1 MIVIYAEKP
10 DVASKIAAALD
21 KITLKDGTEVTYAQL
36 ELDSLRKRVVAQRT
50 KDQYLK
56 IHYMNDECFVIWG
69 VGHLCSLKQAVDYD
83 PNYRN
88 WRNIPTPFLP
98 NYEIKAEKR
107 TLKLF
112 QNAKRLFHQA
122 DLIVNATDDDREGEL
137 IFHYVYQLSGATT
150 PFQRV
155 VLHEQTEQGFRE
167 AFLPKN
173 LKSEAQV
180 RNIASAGCARANI
193 DALYGWN
200 LTKDMTLKFAPPKT
214 VYSIG
219 RVQTPTL
226 RMLVDRENEIL
237 QFQPEDYYVLQ
248 GTFQSF
254 SGEEYTGIHE
264 SKKIKDRSEAEN
276 LLLKVQGGR
285 GTVTD
290 VTAKDSYKEI
300 PLLYDLAALQADAN
314 AMYGF
319 SAAYTQKL
327 AQSLYDKG
335 YTTYPRTE
343 SRVLNDGMEP
353 MVIKVLSMLQRQP
366 SYQKYFAGRTY
377 QIGGKRFFDSS
388 KVDSHYAIVPTGMDV
403 RTGKGITA
411 EEGKLFDLI
420 ARSVIRLTYRQAVI
434 RQMEVITEVNGECF
448 HTKGTAIKDPQWI
461 CVGGDTAKI
470 RLSVLHVNTEKNYVI
485 IGLNTQEVNTQSGF
499 GIYKLAFES
508 KGALQIKKSSA
519 NTTITNGN
527 NCYSLKGAEFGV
539 YSDSACTK
547 KVMTLTTKA
556 DGTTDA
562 KEIDAGKYYV
572 KETKAPKGYE
582 LDEGVKT
589 VTVDTDNDED
599 NPAVVNVSDI
609 PGTDPVRFEVKKVD
623 KDTGK
628 SDQQGDA
635 DLSGAQFTVKYYN
648 DYYDSADK
656 VPGKATRTWV
666 LETKEES
673 IGEKKIYRIRFEDK
687 YKVSGDE
694 FYKMDGK
701 ISIPY
706 GTITIAETKAPNGY
720 KLEDSAVSVNG
731 ATLPSRTY
739 FTKVEAGK
747 DLGTV
752 AANFTVSDPTKNYG
766 IQVWKSDKE
775 LDKSEAIGGKDHTA
789 SPEGATLEGT
799 TFSIINRSTNST
811 HYKDKEIKPG
821 EEVTKIKAF
830 WDKTLKKYTAQT
842 GNKDL
847 PYGTYGVKE
856 IASST
861 GYKMSDGSEKTV
873 VCHGEDG
880 HLYTPNDS
888 GDLNIKNE
896 VIRGDVEFIKR
907 EGRKQAIEKA
917 MEQQGS
923 DTVQLCW
930 QCSQKAGELTLS
942 DRDED
947 IFVEE
952 LD

>member
-10 DVASKIAAALD
+10 DIASKIAAALD
-21 KITLKDGTEVTYAQL
+21 KITLKDGTEVTYDQL
-36 ELDSLRKRVVAQRT
+36 EQDSLRKRVVAQRT

-56 IHYMNDECFVIWG
+56 IHYMNEECFVIWG

-112 QNAKRLFHQA
+112 QNAKQFFHQA

-167 AFLPKN
+167 AFLSKN

-180 RNIASAGCARANI
+180 RNIALAGCARANI

-226 RMLVDRENEIL
+226 RILVDRENEIL

-248 GTFQSF
+248 GTFQAS

-276 LLLKVQGGR
+276 LLLMVQGGQ

-319 SAAYTQKL
+319 SAAYTQQL

-366 SYQKYFAGRTY
+366 SYQKFFAGRTY
-377 QIGGKRFFDSS
+377 QIGGKRFFDST

-420 ARSVIRLTYRQAVI
+420 ARSVIRLTYRRAVI

-448 HTKGTAIKDPQWI
+448 YTKGTAIKDPQWI
-461 CVGGDTAKI
+461 CVGGVSIREKTIPNVVKRDVLNGQYAIQTKQTKPPKRYTDKTLLEAMKNAGGRFLQEERLKKMMKECHIQGIGRSSTRAETIEKIIRSGYVERAKGILKPTPLGCKIIDLLPIEEIKSVDLTAEMEGKLNGI
-470 RLSVLHVNTEKNYVI
+470 AKGTYAFADFMAEAEQQITDWSKQLQKVALPGTLNHSKPQPMPTGLKCPACGKEILKYGWGWGCEGYQAGCRMSVGKTI
-485 IGLNTQEVNTQSGF
+485 SGRT
-499 GIYKLAFES
+499 L
-508 KGALQIKKSSA
+508 
-519 NTTITNGN
+519 
-527 NCYSLKGAEFGV
+527 
-539 YSDSACTK
+539 SDSE
-547 KVMTLTTKA
+547 VRDLL
-556 DGTTDA
+556 A
-562 KEIDAGKYYV
+562 KH
-572 KETKAPKGYE
+572 
-582 LDEGVKT
+582 
-589 VTVDTDNDED
+589 
-599 NPAVVNVSDI
+599 
-609 PGTDPVRFEVKKVD
+609 
-623 KDTGK
+623 DTGK
-628 SDQQGDA
+628 
-635 DLSGAQFTVKYYN
+635 LSGFLSKKTKKQF
-648 DYYDSADK
+648 SAHL
-656 VPGKATRTWV
+656 V
-666 LETKEES
+666 LRKDT
-673 IGEKKIYRIRFEDK
+673 
-687 YKVSGDE
+687 SG
-694 FYKMDGK
+694 
-701 ISIPY
+701 I
-706 GTITIAETKAPNGY
+706 
-720 KLEDSAVSVNG
+720 
-731 ATLPSRTY
+731 
-739 FTKVEAGK
+739 
-747 DLGTV
+747 
-752 AANFTVSDPTKNYG
+752 
-766 IQVWKSDKE
+766 
-775 LDKSEAIGGKDHTA
+775 
-789 SPEGATLEGT
+789 
-799 TFSIINRSTNST
+799 
-811 HYKDKEIKPG
+811 
-821 EEVTKIKAF
+821 
-830 WDKTLKKYTAQT
+830 
-842 GNKDL
+842 
-847 PYGTYGVKE
+847 
-856 IASST
+856 
-861 GYKMSDGSEKTV
+861 
-873 VCHGEDG
+873 
-880 HLYTPNDS
+880 
-888 GDLNIKNE
+888 
-896 VIRGDVEFIKR
+896 
-907 EGRKQAIEKA
+907 
-917 MEQQGS
+917 
-923 DTVQLCW
+923 W
-930 QCSQKAGELTLS
+930 QMKFQF
-942 DRDED
+942 D
-947 IFVEE
+947 
-952 LD
+952 